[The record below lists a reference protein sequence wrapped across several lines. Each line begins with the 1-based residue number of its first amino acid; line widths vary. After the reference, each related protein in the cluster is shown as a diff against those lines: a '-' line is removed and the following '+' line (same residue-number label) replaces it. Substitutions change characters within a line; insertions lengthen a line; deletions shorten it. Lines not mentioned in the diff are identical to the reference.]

1 MIITT
6 AMVLLLLGLS
16 AAIILAAASKFLYVK
31 EDPRIEELKAVLP
44 GANCGGC
51 GYPGCA
57 GAAAAVVAGKVPAEV
72 CIAGGN
78 GTAKQVAQ
86 IMGAEVTYKEPRI
99 AEVQCTG
106 GQRAEDLY
114 IFEGAHDCRAA
125 ALLYGGGKQCAL
137 GCLGQGSCTQV
148 CPFDA
153 IRMGHDTLPHI
164 DPNKCKACGRC
175 AEVCPNGVISIMGM
189 SARLLHF
196 NETND
201 CLAPCRQKCPAEIN
215 VPLYI
220 HQIRQGDLAGALL
233 IIKERS
239 PLPAV
244 CGRVCLHPC
253 ENTCRRNI
261 ADHGVAINRLQRY
274 LTEWEMNSG
283 LRIPI
288 VCAPDT
294 GHKIAVIGG
303 GPAGLSCAY
312 FLRQLGHHPVIFEAM
327 PKLGGMLRYGI
338 PEYRLP
344 KKVVDW
350 DIEGILELGV
360 EARMPVNFGRDFDLA
375 RLEDDGFEAV
385 FLGIGAWTTPPL
397 GVPGEN
403 VRGVIGSIDF
413 LDHVGTTITTLK
425 ERRVVI
431 VGESNTAMDTAR
443 TSIRLGAKS
452 VTVICPCIRK
462 EMSANKRDIDRA
474 MEEGAH
480 ILFLTVPH
488 RVVSNKSGMVTHL
501 EYIRMESNN
510 DRQDKVIP
518 VPNSETLIDA
528 DLLVAALER
537 KPDLSCLYD
546 KENNC
551 RFEISRNQTL
561 GADEDTLQTIIPHVF
576 TAGDMHTGRASVI
589 KAVAGGRRAARSIHY
604 YVTEGRI
611 PVPENLQRKVNPE
624 SILRHVEVPEYI
636 PRVRIQEIP
645 VEVRRHSFTEEVK
658 GSITDVQA
666 LLEASRCLQCG
677 SICYDKDARTAL
689 LKSSGIWQSR
699 FFSIWNYSYS
709 TYSQFASKVLS

>member
-1 MIITT
+1 MIFTT
-6 AMVLLLLGLS
+6 AMVLFGLGLS
-16 AAIILAAASKFLYVK
+16 AAIILAAASKFLYIV
-31 EDPRIEELKAVLP
+31 EDPRIEEVKAVLP

-57 GAAAAVVAGKVPAEV
+57 AAAAAVVAGRAPVEV

-78 GTAKQVAQ
+78 ETARQVAR
-86 IMGAEVTYKEPRI
+86 IMGAEVFHKEPRI

-114 IFEGAHDCRAA
+114 LYEGAHDCRAA

-137 GCLGQGSCTQV
+137 GCLGLGSCTKV
-148 CPFDA
+148 CPFDG
-153 IRMGHDTLPHI
+153 IRMGQDNLPHVE
-164 DPNKCKACGRC
+164 PHKCKACGRC
-175 AEVCPNGVISIMGM
+175 AEVCPSGVISIRGM
-189 SARLLHF
+189 TARLLHF

-233 IIKERS
+233 TIKERN

-261 ADHGVAINRLQRY
+261 ADHGVAINRLQCY
-274 LTEWEMNSG
+274 LSEWEMNSAA
-283 LRIPI
+283 RIPI
-288 VCAPDT
+288 VCAPDS
-294 GHKIAVIGG
+294 GHKIAVVGG

-312 FLRQLGHHPVIFEAM
+312 FLRRLGHHPVVFEAM
-327 PKLGGMLRYGI
+327 PRLGGMLRYGI

-360 EARMPVNFGRDFDLA
+360 EARLPVKFGRDFDLTS
-375 RLEDDGFEAV
+375 LESEDFEAV
-385 FLGIGAWTTPPL
+385 FLGIGAWKTPPL
-397 GVPGEN
+397 GVPGDDA
-403 VRGVIGSIDF
+403 RGVIGSIEF

-425 ERRVVI
+425 GRRVVV

-443 TSIRLGAKS
+443 SAIRLGAKS

-474 MEEGAH
+474 MEEGIQ
-480 ILFLTVPH
+480 ILFLTVPR
-488 RVVSNKSGMVTHL
+488 RVVSNESGMATHL
-501 EYIRMESNN
+501 ECIRMESNN
-510 DRQDKVIP
+510 DGKGKVLP
-518 VPNSETLIDA
+518 VPNSQTLIDA
-528 DLLVAALER
+528 DLLVVALER

-546 KENNC
+546 KANNC
-551 RFEISRNQTL
+551 RFEITRNQTL
-561 GADEDTLQTIIPHVF
+561 GADEDTLQTTIPHVF
-576 TAGDMHTGRASVI
+576 AAGDMHTGRASVI

-604 YVTEGRI
+604 SVTEGRI
-611 PVPENLQRKVNPE
+611 PVPENLQRKVMPE
-624 SILRHVEVPEYI
+624 SILRHIKVPEYI
-636 PRVRIQEIP
+636 PRVRIQEVP
-645 VEVRRHSFTEEVK
+645 VEVRCHSFTEEVK
-658 GSITDVQA
+658 GSITNTQA

-677 SICYDKDARTAL
+677 SICYDREFPLFK
-689 LKSSGIWQSR
+689 
-699 FFSIWNYSYS
+699 
-709 TYSQFASKVLS
+709 